1 MVATGAADES
11 YVRPTLPRSWSGFG
25 SQESL
30 NTNRQAPLT
39 IQFYHNDAPS
49 ASHAVWIY
57 IVPNKAMRCPFLLGR
72 NSWMRFHSRSYQ
84 TLAPKSD
91 SRIYGELTLSL
102 TFDDAYNSAAASI
115 RSRETPDAVHYL
127 VYDGPGMSLNSS
139 LQLVPV
145 NLTRLNGSPVL
156 TGHYIVDIIT
166 THDGHDPSEHF
177 VVSDR
182 QTIPLTRYRDLEPE
196 DILGTASAPLLH
208 VLLEAPAQH
217 NEPYDVTAVVESLT
231 PLTPSSPASNVAP
244 NTSEQPST
252 ELLHRL
258 DDDQRGSFP
267 RL

>member
-1 MVATGAADES
+1 
-11 YVRPTLPRSWSGFG
+11 
-25 SQESL
+25 
-30 NTNRQAPLT
+30 
-39 IQFYHNDAPS
+39 
-49 ASHAVWIY
+49 
-57 IVPNKAMRCPFLLGR
+57 
-72 NSWMRFHSRSYQ
+72 MRFHSRSYQ

-102 TFDDAYNSAAASI
+102 TFDDAYNSAATYI
-115 RSRETPDAVHYL
+115 RSRETPDAVHHL

-145 NLTRLNGSPVL
+145 NLTRLNESHVL

-166 THDGHDPSEHF
+166 THDGQDPSEHF

-182 QTIPLTRYRDLEPE
+182 PTSPLTRYRDLEPE
-196 DILGTASAPLLH
+196 DILGTASAPLLR
-208 VLLEAPAQH
+208 VLLEALAQH
-217 NEPYDVTAVVESLT
+217 DEPYDVTAVAESLS

-258 DDDQRGSFP
+258 DDDQRG
-267 RL
+267 